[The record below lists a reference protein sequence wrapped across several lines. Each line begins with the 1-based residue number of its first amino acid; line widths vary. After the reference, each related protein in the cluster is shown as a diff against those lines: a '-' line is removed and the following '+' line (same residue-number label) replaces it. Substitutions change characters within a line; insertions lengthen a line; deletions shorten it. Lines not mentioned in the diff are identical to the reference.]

1 MKKLLSLLIVFI
13 LLFSCCSCGKSVEQL
28 KKDGDYGAAWEKA
41 TLDQGASLLAEYQ
54 TAANAKICANKLK
67 DPSSLKVANAFYL
80 LLDKSETRDNTV
92 KQILVILG
100 SAKTTNGDRAK
111 IYFVFVSNNWY
122 AGSYDIALQYYDSYV
137 TLSKSSSDDYGA
149 IAGKAIGNRAIEEG
163 MMLPES
169 SITNINNLLQKGN
182 TVIKSSISND
192 EIKEYAPEF
201 KSWK

>member
-1 MKKLLSLLIVFI
+1 M
-13 LLFSCCSCGKSVEQL
+13 
-28 KKDGDYGAAWEKA
+28 
-41 TLDQGASLLAEYQ
+41 
-54 TAANAKICANKLK
+54 
-67 DPSSLKVANAFYL
+67 
-80 LLDKSETRDNTV
+80 TR
-92 KQILVILG
+92 
-100 SAKTTNGDRAK
+100 
-111 IYFVFVSNNWY
+111 F
-122 AGSYDIALQYYDSYV
+122 DIALQYYDSYV